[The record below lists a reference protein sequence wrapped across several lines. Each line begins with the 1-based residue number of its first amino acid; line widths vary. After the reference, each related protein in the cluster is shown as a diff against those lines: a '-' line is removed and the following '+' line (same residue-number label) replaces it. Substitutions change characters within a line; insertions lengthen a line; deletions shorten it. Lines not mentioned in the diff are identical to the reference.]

1 MPPQKGLYEVYWAF
15 IAHAHGVNIDEYSEQ
30 LSWISI
36 GPLDWPVSTLE
47 AYVRLCC

>member
-1 MPPQKGLYEVYWAF
+1 MPPQKKECMKSIESSLRIY
-15 IAHAHGVNIDEYSEQ
+15 VNIYEYSEQ

-36 GPLDWPVSTLE
+36 VPLDWPVSTLE